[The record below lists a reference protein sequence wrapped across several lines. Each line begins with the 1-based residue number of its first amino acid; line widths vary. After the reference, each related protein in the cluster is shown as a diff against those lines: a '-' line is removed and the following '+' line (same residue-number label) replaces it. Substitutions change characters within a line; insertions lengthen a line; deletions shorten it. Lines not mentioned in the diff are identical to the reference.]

1 MSKTLKWVLGILAVL
16 VVIAVAAGAVFVW
29 QNHMSLAANYRVRV
43 ARPQTNGTPA
53 PNAPTTPVAPGQK
66 GPMMPYGFRDNHR
79 QPMGGFG
86 WQEGPMMGGRGFSHF
101 GGFGPFGMGF
111 FILGGLLRLI
121 VPLGILVLV
130 ALLSYQMGKRAGA
143 SGSRS
148 TAPPSSPEPTETPQ
162 RGRKVAK
169 S

>member
-1 MSKTLKWVLGILAVL
+1 MSKTLKWVLGVLAVL
-16 VVIAVAAGAVFVW
+16 VVITVAAGAFFVW
-29 QNHMSLAANYRVRV
+29 QNHMSLTANYRARV

-66 GPMMPYGFRDNHR
+66 GPMMQYGFRNGNR

-101 GGFGPFGMGF
+101 GPFGIGF
-111 FILGGLLRLI
+111 LLLGGLLRLI
-121 VPLGILVLV
+121 VPLGIMVIV
-130 ALLSYQMGKRAGA
+130 ALISYQMGKNAGAGA
-143 SGSRS
+143 SRY
-148 TAPPSSPEPTETPQ
+148 TTPPSSPEPTETPQ